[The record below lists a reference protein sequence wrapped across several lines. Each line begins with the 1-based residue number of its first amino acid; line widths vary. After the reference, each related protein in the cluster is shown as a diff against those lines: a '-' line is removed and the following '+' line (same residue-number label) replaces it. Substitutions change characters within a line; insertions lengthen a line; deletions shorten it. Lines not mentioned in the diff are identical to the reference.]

1 MFREA
6 RERIAIKE
14 AKGQLDI
21 SIQAAGKYLNNK
33 KKKETFLNETVTVEH
48 KTDGVKITAMR
59 TNTKYNKDDFNENW
73 IIAYKGSIIYPGEF
87 SHTDKKEVKTTSIG
101 ASQFQFVTDHF
112 EKMHKKGVDIKPGTE
127 LFVEFLMNK
136 PTLSSNYTS
145 KHKLVLIGYARSSY
159 KEKNG
164 RLITQP
170 DDFRTAYREQYAK
183 NFNIDVPA
191 ILFQGT
197 LGSHSTFASSIKHKG
212 LLELFKQRE
221 FGFNWSNSE
230 LLVDDLRKLFLDV
243 ESKYGGKE
251 EGVVII
257 PDNEVA
263 FPYLKWQ
270 QEYQLDQE
278 ARRKIKMQ
286 YVNDDPEAE
295 GKYWSE
301 VRRYAL
307 QTIEG
312 LDVSKPLKDIIVEIS
327 KRLKKLDI
335 SEIIHPKK
343 SKIMIMDDIQLS
355 AKLIITRRLT
365 GNNGALIIG
374 KFRVLTNAHHKMIAD
389 AYDKY
394 DTVNVALVTGKDT
407 RFSKDLRRQMLELSF
422 PQLNLVE
429 TTSGNLITIINR
441 FQDNINVVIAGTDRV
456 ANYKTQLKKMPD
468 MSVSEIKRS
477 DADISASKVIS
488 NIQDKKFFD
497 NNTPEAIHNLYET
510 IKEMYSETK

>member
-6 RERIAIKE
+6 KERISIRE

-21 SIQAAGKYLNNK
+21 SIQAAGKYLTNK
-33 KKKETFLNETVTVEH
+33 KKIETFLNETVTVEH

-59 TNTKYNKDDFNENW
+59 TNSKYNKNDFNENW

-87 SHTDKKEVKTTSIG
+87 SHTKKGDVKSSSIG

-112 EKMHKKGVDIKPGTE
+112 EKMHKKGIDVKPGTE

-136 PTLSSNYTS
+136 PTLSSNYTT
-145 KHKLVLIGYARSSY
+145 KHKLVLIGYARSKY

-183 NFNIDVPA
+183 NLKLDVPA
-191 ILFQGT
+191 VLFHGT
-197 LGSHSTFASSIKHKG
+197 LGSQATFIGSIKHKG
-212 LLELFKQRE
+212 LEELYKQRE
-221 FGFNWSNSE
+221 FEFNWSNAD

-251 EGVVII
+251 EGVVVI
-257 PDNEVA
+257 PENTDA

-270 QEYQLDQE
+270 QEYQLDQN
-278 ARRKIKMQ
+278 ARREIKMQ

-295 GKYWSE
+295 GKYWAE

-307 QTIEG
+307 QAIEG
-312 LDVSKPLKDIIVEIS
+312 IDTSKPLKEIVIEIS
-327 KRLKKLDI
+327 KRLNKLDI
-335 SEIIHPKK
+335 SEIIHSKK
-343 SKIMIMDDIQLS
+343 SELIILDDIQLS

-374 KFRVLTNAHHKMIAD
+374 KFRVLTNAHYKMIAD
-389 AYDKY
+389 AYEKY

-422 PQLNLVE
+422 PQLNIAE
-429 TTSGNLITIINR
+429 TTSGNLITIMNR

-456 ANYKTQLKKMPD
+456 DSYNNQLKKMPD
-468 MSVSEIKRS
+468 VNVSEIKRS
-477 DADISASKVIS
+477 DADISASKVIA
-488 NIQDKKFFD
+488 NIQDEKFFYG
-497 NNTPEAIHNLYET
+497 NTPDSIHKLYET
-510 IKEMYSETK
+510 IKSTYEEK